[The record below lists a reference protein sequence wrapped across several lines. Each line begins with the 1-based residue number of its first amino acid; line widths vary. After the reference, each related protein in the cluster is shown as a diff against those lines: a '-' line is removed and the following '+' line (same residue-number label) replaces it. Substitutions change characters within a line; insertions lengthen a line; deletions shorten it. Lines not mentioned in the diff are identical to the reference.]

1 VNGFSN
7 DDVTVFGEVYKKAK
21 QIGANSFSLKPIEN
35 VDGTFKNF
43 NLDLLYSESFLRLL
57 IILLMSK
64 MSFIWFRH
72 RTKIRKSILITRR
85 LKVKPKFPKIG
96 FDQ

>member
-35 VDGTFKNF
+35 VDGTFRT
-43 NLDLLYSESFLRLL
+43 LILL
-57 IILLMSK
+57 II
-64 MSFIWFRH
+64 F
-72 RTKIRKSILITRR
+72 
-85 LKVKPKFPKIG
+85 
-96 FDQ
+96 